1 MRSRGRPRFFE
12 AFSQS
17 SEAPRL
23 IGMQLRMLGVCCL
36 SFMHVCQ
43 GASTE
48 CGSHEFII
56 AEGYER
62 HGLSM
67 ARTGGVEPASEF
79 VKHYWMDQCIQART
93 AVSTVCKELDVHG
106 VTCRMMNAMLGVM
119 EQTKQRYLVNDIEVT
134 LVRDERGTR
143 WECGQC
149 RGECEHIL
157 QAAAW
162 MTLQSW
168 AGSVPLNLH

>member
-23 IGMQLRMLGVCCL
+23 IGMQLRMLGVCCP

-67 ARTGGVEPASEF
+67 ARAARVGQPANLLNTTGWIDA
-79 VKHYWMDQCIQART
+79 YRCALLLALYARDWTYT
-93 AVSTVCKELDVHG
+93 A
-106 VTCRMMNAMLGVM
+106 
-119 EQTKQRYLVNDIEVT
+119 
-134 LVRDERGTR
+134 
-143 WECGQC
+143 
-149 RGECEHIL
+149 
-157 QAAAW
+157 
-162 MTLQSW
+162 
-168 AGSVPLNLH
+168 